1 MWWCVLRAI
10 PDPDYDLYRLVLIDP
25 RSRCVFAEQINLRWA
40 LPRVEIPRWTRPAER
55 LVSEIRDKFG
65 IQSIV
70 LDELKASSL
79 GSLMLAEVIQHLTPV
94 TKGSFSWKPLSDVPD
109 DEFLETE
116 RGLVQNLLLH
126 GATGRGQFSR
136 LGWLSEALA
145 WIARHT
151 GLSPNQLVDIK
162 QINASSSS
170 SLIRIQSETGPVYW
184 FKAIADEEMG
194 EYRVTVALRELFSDY
209 LPTLLATHDAWRAWL
224 MEDAG
229 RPLDEM
235 DNVRPRLFES
245 VAHHLA
251 ELQKASVAA
260 VPILLDQGFSDHRIP
275 SLRATM
281 PEIMTY
287 LEEAVEMPDF
297 GKHGYLRRRRIRE
310 LHQSFQEA
318 AARLEDSDIPDTLIH
333 SDINTGNILI
343 ADGTCIFSDWAL
355 AGVGNPFAN
364 FEQLRIQVAQDYSAP
379 AFHDRL
385 YAAYRRTWST
395 HLSPVQIHQAF
406 SVVQPVAIAMYL
418 HNRRNWFTSELLRE
432 PQFVRYARSM
442 ARQMDR
448 AVREIQT
455 REAITA
461 RIRLDRRL
469 FN

>member
-1 MWWCVLRAI
+1 MRWCVLRAF
-10 PDPDYDLYRLVLIDP
+10 PDPDYDIYRLLLIEP
-25 RSRCVFAEQINLRWA
+25 RSRCVLAEEINLQWT
-40 LPRVEIPRWTRPAER
+40 LPRLAIPRWIRPAES
-55 LVSEIRDKFG
+55 LVSEIREQFG

-70 LDELKASSL
+70 LDELAAPSL
-79 GSLMLAEVIQHLTPV
+79 GSLMLAEVIQPETPV
-94 TKGSFSWKPLSDVPD
+94 IKGTFSWKPLSDLPD
-109 DEFLETE
+109 HEFLGTE
-116 RGLVQNLLLH
+116 RSLVQNLLLN

-136 LGWLSEALA
+136 LGWLSEVLV

-151 GLSPNQLVDIK
+151 GLHPNQLVDIK

-170 SLIRIQSETGPVYW
+170 SLIRIRSETGPVYW
-184 FKAIADEEMG
+184 FKAITDEDLG
-194 EYRVTVALRELFSDY
+194 EYDVTRALRVLFSDY

-251 ELQKASVAA
+251 ELQKASVSA
-260 VPILLDQGFSDHRIP
+260 VPILLDQGFSDHRI
-275 SLRATM
+275 STLRATM
-281 PEIMTY
+281 PEIMTC
-287 LEEAVEMPDF
+287 LEEAVEVPDF
-297 GKHGYLRRRRIRE
+297 GKHGYIRRGRVRE
-310 LHQSFQEA
+310 LLQSFQEA
-318 AARLEDSDIPDTLIH
+318 AAKLEDSGIPDTLIH

-343 ADGTCIFSDWAL
+343 ADGTCIFSDWSL

-385 YAAYRRTWST
+385 LAAYRRTWST
-395 HLSPVQIHQAF
+395 HLNSAQIQQAF

-418 HNRRNWFTSELLRE
+418 NNRRDWFTSERLRE

-461 RIRLDRRL
+461 
-469 FN
+469 

>member
-1 MWWCVLRAI
+1 MRWCVLRTS
-10 PDPDYDLYRLVLIDP
+10 PDPDYDLYRLALIEP
-25 RSRCVFAEQINLRWA
+25 RSRCVLAEQINLRWK
-40 LPRVEIPRWTRPAER
+40 LPRLAIPRWTRPADS
-55 LVSEIRDKFG
+55 LLSEIRERFG
-65 IQSIV
+65 IQAIV
-70 LDELKASSL
+70 LDEITAPSSD
-79 GSLMLAEVIQHLTPV
+79 SLMLAEVIQNQTPV
-94 TKGSFSWKPLSDVPD
+94 IKGPISWKPLSDLPEN
-109 DEFLETE
+109 EFLGTE
-116 RGLVQNLLLH
+116 RDLVQNLLLH

-136 LGWLSEALA
+136 LGWLSEVLA

-151 GLSPNQLVDIK
+151 GLNPNQLVDIK

-184 FKAIADEEMG
+184 FKAIADEDVG
-194 EYRVTVALRELFSDY
+194 EYHVTGALKELFSDY
-209 LPTLLATHDAWRAWL
+209 LPTLVATHDAWRAWL

-235 DNVRPRLFES
+235 ENARPRLFES
-245 VAHHLA
+245 VAYHLA
-251 ELQKASVAA
+251 ELQKASVSAI
-260 VPILLDQGFSDHRIP
+260 PILLDQGFSDQRIS

-281 PEIMTY
+281 PEIMTC
-287 LEEAVEMPDF
+287 LEEAVEVPDF
-297 GKHGYLRRRRIRE
+297 GKHGYLRRGRIRE
-310 LHQSFQEA
+310 LHRNFQEA
-318 AARLEDSDIPDTLIH
+318 AAKLEDSGIPDTLIH

-385 YAAYRRTWST
+385 FAAYKRTWST
-395 HLSPVQIHQAF
+395 HLSTTQIQQAF

-418 HNRRNWFTSELLRE
+418 HNRRDWFTSERIRE

-448 AVREIQT
+448 AVREIQA

-461 RIRLDRRL
+461 
-469 FN
+469 